1 LQPEKALPNKED
13 KFSEWY
19 SAILERAELVD
30 IRYNVKGFVVYRP
43 NLMRIVNLIKN
54 ELEQGLFKDGHQQVM
69 FPLVIPI
76 SYLKKEEQHITG
88 FAAEVF
94 KLHSEE
100 GEEELALRPTSETAF
115 YPMYSL
121 WIHSYRDLP
130 LKLFQTVT
138 VYRKETRATRPL
150 IRGREFYWIE
160 AHDAFESKEK
170 ALEQVSKDIEI
181 TKDALRKLGLAFVVV
196 EREEWDKFPG
206 AESTF
211 AFDCIMPDGRVLQI
225 ATTHYLGTKFSVP
238 FDVGYLA
245 ENGSKRNVHQTC
257 FGPGISRMAAAVIA
271 VHGDE
276 FGLVLPFEVAP
287 IQIIVVPI
295 PRETQEKQVREKAIE
310 IGKKL
315 ENLHMRYEVDMSEER
330 PGAKYY
336 KWELIG
342 APVRI
347 EIGGKEIS
355 EHYLTL
361 FRRDTRKRWKIEENR
376 LEEEIKI
383 LEKDVLSNLTNKS
396 YEKMKN
402 SMVRV
407 DSKKELLKA
416 CEEEKIIL
424 MNFCKRLECS
434 EELKEAT
441 KGYEIRGR
449 RADVNENVWGK
460 CAWCGGNALEVAV
473 VAKAF

>member
-1 LQPEKALPNKED
+1 MQPEKALPDKESR
-13 KFSEWY
+13 FSEWY
-19 SAILERAELVD
+19 SAILEKAELAD
-30 IRYNVKGFVVYRP
+30 IRYNVKGFIVYRP
-43 NLMRIVNLIKN
+43 NLMRIINLIRN

-76 SYLKKEEQHITG
+76 SYLKKEEEHVTG

-94 KLHSEE
+94 KLQSEE

-130 LKLFQTVT
+130 LKLFQTVN
-138 VYRKETRATRPL
+138 VYRKETKATRPL

-160 AHDAFESKEK
+160 SHDAFEDKEQ
-170 ALEQVSKDIEI
+170 ALGQVTKDIEI
-181 TKDALRKLGLAFVVV
+181 TKEALGKLGLAFVVV

-206 AESTF
+206 AENTF

-238 FDVGYLA
+238 FDVAYLDKDGA
-245 ENGSKRNVHQTC
+245 KKNVHQTC

-287 IQIIVVPI
+287 VQVAVVPI
-295 PRETQEKQVREKAIE
+295 KNAAQEKQVVEKAKE
-310 IGKKL
+310 ISKKL
-315 ENLHMRYEVDMSEER
+315 EKLNLRYDVDISEDR
-330 PGAKYY
+330 PGSKYY

-347 EIGGKEIS
+347 EIGGKELS
-355 EHYLTL
+355 EHSLTL
-361 FRRDTRKRWKIEENR
+361 FRRDTRKRLKIEESK
-376 LEEEIKI
+376 LDEEIMF
-383 LEKDVLSNLTNKS
+383 LEKDLLSNLAGKS
-396 YEKMKN
+396 RERMGK
-402 SMVRV
+402 SIVRV
-407 DSKKELLKA
+407 NNRQELLKA
-416 CEEEKIIL
+416 SQEGKIVL

-434 EELKEAT
+434 EELKAGT
-441 KGYEIRGR
+441 RGYEIRGMR
-449 RADVNENVWGK
+449 VDVVEQVWGK
-460 CAWCGGNALEVAV
+460 CAWCSRDAIEVAV
-473 VAKAF
+473 VAKTF